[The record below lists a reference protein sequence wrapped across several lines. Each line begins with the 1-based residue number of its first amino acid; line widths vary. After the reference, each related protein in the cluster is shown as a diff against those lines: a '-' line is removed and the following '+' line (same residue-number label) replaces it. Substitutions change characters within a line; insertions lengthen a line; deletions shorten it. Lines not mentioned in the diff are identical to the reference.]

1 MDICDICKKRPVKIH
16 VEGEGDFCLD
26 CYNKAF
32 LEKIGV
38 EDTYDYPRQMS
49 VIEPGGKMHT
59 FNIEHVILGT
69 LVSWDAY
76 EVGGEYHFRE
86 CSDIDEN
93 GTVVAQRFF
102 KKIVKGVCT
111 KSLKIRDYPAANLL
125 NKDGV
130 TYSIGDKGFIQISE
144 DDSEGA
150 PFFIIDGV
158 KFTGEEFCQLFGACI
173 GFDIHFQIHDAS
185 DPLPGENEYLVPVLI
200 TRETILE
207 ELQSYINIY
216 GDKGF
221 ISYEQ
226 VSGFDTA
233 FERIASKLEVLMQ
246 AGDRDKAV
254 EIGKEVIKVLENI
267 ETDDDWFPNSD
278 IEAVCRIVDPHR
290 INPELW
296 TDGEDYV

>member
-1 MDICDICKKRPVKIH
+1 MDLCDICKKEPVKIH

-26 CYNKAF
+26 CYNKAY
-32 LEKIGV
+32 LDKIGI
-38 EDTYDYPRQMS
+38 EDTYDYPRQMG

-59 FNIEHVILGT
+59 FNIEHVILGD

-76 EVGGEYHFRE
+76 EIGGEYHFRE
-86 CSDIDEN
+86 ISDLDEN
-93 GTVVAQRFF
+93 GAVIAQRFF
-102 KKIVKGVCT
+102 KKIIKGVCT

-130 TYSIGDKGFIQISE
+130 TYSIGDKGFIRVAE
-144 DDSEGA
+144 DDREYI
-150 PFFIIDGV
+150 PNFVVDGIR
-158 KFTGEEFCQLFGACI
+158 FTGEEFCRLFGGLM

-216 GDKGF
+216 GNKGF
-221 ISYEQ
+221 VSYKQ
-226 VSGFDTA
+226 VFGFDTA
-233 FERIASKLEVLMQ
+233 FRHIASKLEVLMQ

-254 EIGKEVIKVLENI
+254 EIGKEVIKVFENI
-267 ETDDDWFPNSD
+267 ETDDDWFPYSD
-278 IEAVCRIVDPHR
+278 MDVVRCIVDPHR
-290 INPELW
+290 IDPELW
-296 TDGEDYV
+296 EDGEDYV